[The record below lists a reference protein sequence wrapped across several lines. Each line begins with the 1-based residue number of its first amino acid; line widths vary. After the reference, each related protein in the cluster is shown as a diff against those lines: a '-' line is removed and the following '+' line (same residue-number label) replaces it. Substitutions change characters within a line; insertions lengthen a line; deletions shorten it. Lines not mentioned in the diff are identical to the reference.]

1 MDFLQFTNT
10 RVNLSGAL
18 ELIAATIK
26 MGEINL
32 ANLGQPILVS
42 VPNSKQGH
50 AAKTKKKKKKSYTR
64 VHLCN

>member
-1 MDFLQFTNT
+1 MDFLILLQFTNT
-10 RVNLSGAL
+10 TVNLSQAL

-42 VPNSKQGH
+42 VLNSKQGH
-50 AAKTKKKKKKSYTR
+50 AAKPKKKSFTR
-64 VHLCN
+64 VQLCN